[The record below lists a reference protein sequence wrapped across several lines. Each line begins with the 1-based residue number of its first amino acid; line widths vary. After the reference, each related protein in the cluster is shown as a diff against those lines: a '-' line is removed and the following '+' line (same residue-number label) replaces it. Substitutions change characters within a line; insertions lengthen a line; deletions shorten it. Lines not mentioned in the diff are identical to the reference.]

1 MRAVIDTNVLFEG
14 LTRQGGAPGLI
25 IDAWFADLFQPCV
38 SNALAYEYLDVL
50 SRKLSE
56 SRWKQI
62 APVYAALIAKAE
74 FTIIHYVWR
83 PSSPDPA
90 DEHLID
96 CALNAGAILVA
107 SNIKDFEKA
116 RTSLGVNVM
125 KPVEFVLKLAE

>member
-1 MRAVIDTNVLFEG
+1 VRAVIDTNVLFEG
-14 LTRQGGAPGLI
+14 LTRQGSAPGLI

-83 PSSPDPA
+83 LSSPDPA

-96 CALNAGAILVA
+96 CALNAGAILVTF
-107 SNIKDFEKA
+107 NIKDFEKA

>member
-56 SRWKQI
+56 PRGNYPNQDGNVSRRSMQ
-62 APVYAALIAKAE
+62 P
-74 FTIIHYVWR
+74 
-83 PSSPDPA
+83 
-90 DEHLID
+90 
-96 CALNAGAILVA
+96 
-107 SNIKDFEKA
+107 
-116 RTSLGVNVM
+116 
-125 KPVEFVLKLAE
+125 